1 MAIQPTDI
9 ELMVEKG
16 ETLYQ
21 AIAITAKRARQIN
34 QDIMQEFESRKSTLV
49 PMEED
54 DDEFETTNFDQMR
67 ISLEL
72 EKRGKPTAEALREFM
87 NDELTFRMRD
97 KSPE

>member
-97 KSPE
+97 QAPE

>member
-1 MAIQPTDI
+1 
-9 ELMVEKG
+9 MVEKG

-97 KSPE
+97 KAPE

>member
-1 MAIQPTDI
+1 MAIQPIDI
-9 ELMVEKG
+9 EQMVEKG

-21 AIAITAKRARQIN
+21 AIVITAKRARQIN
-34 QDIMQEFESRKSTLV
+34 DEIKQEYLARTSTLI

-72 EKRGKPTAEALREFM
+72 EKRGKPTSEALKEFF
-87 NDELTFRMRD
+87 NDELTHRMRD
-97 KSPE
+97 RQP

>member
-87 NDELTFRMRD
+87 TDELTFRMRD
-97 KSPE
+97 KPQN

>member
-1 MAIQPTDI
+1 
-9 ELMVEKG
+9 MVEKG

-72 EKRGKPTAEALREFM
+72 EKRGKPTAEALREFKT
-87 NDELTFRMRD
+87 DELTFRMRD
-97 KSPE
+97 KAPE

>member
-97 KSPE
+97 KVQD